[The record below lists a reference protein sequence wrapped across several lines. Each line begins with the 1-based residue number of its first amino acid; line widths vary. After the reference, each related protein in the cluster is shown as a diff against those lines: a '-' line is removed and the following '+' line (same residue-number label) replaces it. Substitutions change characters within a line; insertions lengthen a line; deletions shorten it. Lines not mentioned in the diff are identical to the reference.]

1 MPGFGERLAAAIS
14 SRGNLCVGIDP
25 QRTVLKAWG
34 LDDTADGARELGLR
48 VIEASAGRVP
58 AVKPQVAFFERFGAA
73 GFSALER
80 VLAAA
85 RDAGLLVIAD
95 AKRGDIGSTLDGY
108 GDAWLAPGSPL
119 EADALT
125 VNPFLGLGALRGAID
140 LAHNNGKGLFVLAA
154 TSNPEGFESQS
165 ALLGTGN
172 RQGSSVAAGIVED
185 VRSINTDAREPV
197 GSIGLVLGATADF
210 PALGIDL
217 DGIAGPPA
225 TPVLAPGF
233 GHQGAQLADFHPIF
247 GQAAATTLA
256 SVSRTVL
263 GAGPHR
269 IVAAIESASE
279 ELAA

>member
-1 MPGFGERLAAAIS
+1 MLTFGERLAAAIS

-34 LDDTADGARELGLR
+34 FDDTADSARELGLR
-48 VIEASAGRVP
+48 VIEAAAGRVP

-73 GFSALER
+73 GFAALER

-85 RDAGLLVIAD
+85 RDARLLVIAD

-108 GDAWLAPGSPL
+108 GDAWLTPGSPL

-125 VNPFLGLGALRGAID
+125 VNPFLGLGALRGAVD
-140 LAHNNGKGLFVLAA
+140 LAHDNGKGLFVLAA

-165 ALLGTGN
+165 AVLGTGD
-172 RQGSSVAAGIVED
+172 RQGLSVAAGIVED
-185 VRSINTDAREPV
+185 VRSFNADARGPV

-210 PALGIDL
+210 RALGINV

-225 TPVLAPGF
+225 IPVLAPGF
-233 GHQGAQLADFHPIF
+233 GHQGAQLADFRPIF
-247 GQAAATTLA
+247 GQAAGTALA

-279 ELAA
+279 ELTA

>member
-1 MPGFGERLAAAIS
+1 MLTFGERLAAAIA

-34 LDDTADGARELGLR
+34 LDDSADGARELGLR
-48 VIEASAGRVP
+48 VVEASAGRVS
-58 AVKPQVAFFERFGAA
+58 AVKTQVAFFERFGAA

-95 AKRGDIGSTLDGY
+95 AKRGDIGSTLEGY

-125 VNPFLGLGALRGAID
+125 VNPFLGIGALRGAVD
-140 LAHNNGKGLFVLAA
+140 LAQHNGKGLFVLAA
-154 TSNPEGFESQS
+154 TSNPEGFEPQS
-165 ALLGTGN
+165 AMLGTGD
-172 RQGSSVAAGIVED
+172 RQGTSVAAGIVED
-185 VRSINTDAREPV
+185 VRSLNADAHGPV
-197 GSIGLVLGATADF
+197 GSIGLVLGATAAF

-233 GHQGAQLADFHPIF
+233 GHQGAQLADFRSIF
-247 GQAAATTLA
+247 GPAAGSTLA

-263 GAGPHR
+263 GAGPR
-269 IVAAIESASE
+269 GIVAAIESASE

>member
-1 MPGFGERLAAAIS
+1 MLTFGERLAAAIA

-58 AVKPQVAFFERFGAA
+58 AVKPQVAFYERFGAA

-108 GDAWLAPGSPL
+108 GEAWLTSGSPL

-125 VNPFLGLGALRGAID
+125 VNPFLGIGALRGAVD
-140 LAHNNGKGLFVLAA
+140 LAHHNGKGLFVLAA
-154 TSNPEGFESQS
+154 TSNPEGFEWQS
-165 ALLGTGN
+165 AVLGTGN
-172 RQGSSVAAGIVED
+172 RQGTSVAAGIVED
-185 VRSINTDAREPV
+185 VRSLNTDARGPV

-210 PALGIDL
+210 AALGIDL

-233 GHQGAQLADFHPIF
+233 GHQGAQLADFRPTF
-247 GQAAATTLA
+247 GQAAGTTLA

-263 GAGPHR
+263 SAGPHR